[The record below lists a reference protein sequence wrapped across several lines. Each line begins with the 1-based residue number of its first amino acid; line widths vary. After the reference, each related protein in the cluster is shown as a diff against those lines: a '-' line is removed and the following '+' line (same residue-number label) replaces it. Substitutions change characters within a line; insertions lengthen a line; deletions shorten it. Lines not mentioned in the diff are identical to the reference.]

1 MEEDTRDNCVN
12 NRFKARVNIAFTDII
27 NVETTDLI
35 R

>member
-1 MEEDTRDNCVN
+1 MEEDIRDNCVN
-12 NRFKARVNIAFTDII
+12 NRFIERVYIAFTDII